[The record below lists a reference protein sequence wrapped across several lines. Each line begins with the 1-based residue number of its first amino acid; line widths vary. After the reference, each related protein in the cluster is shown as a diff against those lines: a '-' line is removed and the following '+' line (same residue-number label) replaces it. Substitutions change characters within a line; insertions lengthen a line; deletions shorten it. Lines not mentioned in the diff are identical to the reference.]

1 MLTDVDDIEIAIGTP
16 DSRDRSELLEALLA
30 YNRDATGITEDD
42 ELSAFVRDEAGGLI
56 AGVYGWAY
64 GGTGE
69 IALIWVRD
77 DHRGRGLGS
86 RILNAFEAKAESMGC
101 RQMVMRTHS
110 FQAPEFYRA
119 HGYRDVAAIDD
130 YPAGHRYH
138 LLQKPLGG
146 T

>member
-1 MLTDVDDIEIAIGTP
+1 MDEFEIRTGSP
-16 DSRDRSELLEALLA
+16 DSAARGQLLDALLT
-30 YNRDATGITEDD
+30 YNREVTGITEDE
-42 ELSAFVRDEAGGLI
+42 ELSGFLRDEAGDLI

-69 IALIWVRD
+69 IALIWVRE

-86 RILNAFEAKAESMGC
+86 RILNAFEAKVESMGG

-110 FQAPEFYRA
+110 FQAPDFYRA
-119 HGYRDVAAIDD
+119 HGYGDVAAIDD

-138 LLQKPLGG
+138 LLRKSLGAQ
-146 T
+146 